1 MRISNIQNYLG
12 GADNIIARERSEA
25 NQFLLSIE
33 DGTIDFSSSATTF
46 DIKADLFEAN
56 VTRKRGSIVIDSL
69 TAVNSATQHTYTK
82 AELIYNT
89 STAGKFELLVPS
101 TLLISSICVTVN
113 GSYSS
118 LANSRLSS
126 APNKLLALVPLL
138 VPDPSTVDQDQS
150 KVFAPV
156 P

>member
-12 GADNIIARERSEA
+12 GADNIIAREISEG

-101 TLLISSICVTVN
+101 TLLSDQ
-113 GSYSS
+113 GSYDATPDDTSPYIVVMKVQW
-118 LANSRLSS
+118 AAGTPEVKNSIRF
-126 APNKLLALVPLL
+126 
-138 VPDPSTVDQDQS
+138 
-150 KVFAPV
+150 VFVIRYQPK
-156 P
+156 

>member
-12 GADNIIARERSEA
+12 GADNIIAREISEG

-33 DGTIDFSSSATTF
+33 DGTIDFSSASTTF

-101 TLLISSICVTVN
+101 TLLSDQ
-113 GSYSS
+113 GSYDATPDDTSPYIVVMKVQW
-118 LANSRLSS
+118 AAGTPEVKNSIRF
-126 APNKLLALVPLL
+126 
-138 VPDPSTVDQDQS
+138 
-150 KVFAPV
+150 VFVIRYQPK
-156 P
+156 